1 MDATRITLL
10 ALDLFGSPGWSA
22 DKEIQR
28 LYALSNHAGRHY
40 RRIILSKRH
49 GGQRLVLAPD
59 YLLKTVQRNILK
71 NVLSQFPLSPFATAY
86 RPGCPIVSNAQPHCQ
101 QQQILK
107 LDIENFFD
115 SISWLQVIAWVPPGK
130 CLFSGVF
137 CNMAEKQTAKRNRRE
152 EILQSLALML
162 ESSDG
167 SQRITTAKLAASVGV
182 SEAALYRHFPSKT
195 RMFDSLIEFIE
206 DSLITRINL
215 ILKDEK
221 DTTAR
226 LRLIVL
232 LLLGFGERNPGLTRI
247 LTGHALMFEQDRL
260 QGRINQL
267 FERIEAQLRQVLR
280 EKRMREGEGYTT
292 DETLLAS
299 QLLAFC
305 EGMLSR
311 FVRSEFKYRPTD
323 DFDTRWPLIAAQ
335 LQ

>member
-1 MDATRITLL
+1 
-10 ALDLFGSPGWSA
+10 
-22 DKEIQR
+22 
-28 LYALSNHAGRHY
+28 
-40 RRIILSKRH
+40 
-49 GGQRLVLAPD
+49 
-59 YLLKTVQRNILK
+59 
-71 NVLSQFPLSPFATAY
+71 
-86 RPGCPIVSNAQPHCQ
+86 
-101 QQQILK
+101 
-107 LDIENFFD
+107 
-115 SISWLQVIAWVPPGK
+115 
-130 CLFSGVF
+130 
-137 CNMAEKQTAKRNRRE
+137 MAEKQTAKRNRRE

-280 EKRMREGEGYTT
+280 ERECVRVKVTQPMKPCWQARSWPSVKVCCHVLSAANLNTARRMILTPAGR
-292 DETLLAS
+292 
-299 QLLAFC
+299 
-305 EGMLSR
+305 
-311 FVRSEFKYRPTD
+311 
-323 DFDTRWPLIAAQ
+323 
-335 LQ
+335 

>member
-1 MDATRITLL
+1 
-10 ALDLFGSPGWSA
+10 
-22 DKEIQR
+22 
-28 LYALSNHAGRHY
+28 
-40 RRIILSKRH
+40 
-49 GGQRLVLAPD
+49 
-59 YLLKTVQRNILK
+59 
-71 NVLSQFPLSPFATAY
+71 
-86 RPGCPIVSNAQPHCQ
+86 
-101 QQQILK
+101 
-107 LDIENFFD
+107 
-115 SISWLQVIAWVPPGK
+115 
-130 CLFSGVF
+130 
-137 CNMAEKQTAKRNRRE
+137 MAEKQTAKRNRRE

-232 LLLGFGERNPGLTRI
+232 LILGLASVTWLTRI

-267 FERIEAQLRQVLR
+267 FERIEVQLRQVMR
-280 EKRMREGEGYTT
+280 EKKMREGEGYTL

-323 DFDTRWPLIAAQ
+323 DFDARWPLVAAQ